1 MNPFNTDAFLL
12 STDTAWR
19 LYRDVA
25 APLPIIDYHNHLDAR
40 ALAADAGFSDVTAL
54 WIASDP
60 YKHRAMRILGVPE
73 AQITGDADARTK
85 FNRWAE
91 SVPQLIGNPLYDW
104 TALELLRF
112 FGIDEPLSPASADR
126 TWAACNEKLRS
137 PEFTARGLLTRA
149 NVEVVCTSDN
159 LDDDL
164 STHSALASSGF
175 GTRVVPSLR
184 DAARVDAARFDA
196 FARLGCP
203 IADHAVSDPEQL
215 PALAE
220 VAAEYA
226 RRGWTMQLHLGAL
239 RETSSRL
246 RRLAGPAGGYAGIAP
261 GFDLVAVARFLDA
274 LEQQGSLPR
283 TILFPLNPVDYAAT
297 ATLTGSFAEA
307 GVPGKVQLGPAWW
320 WNDHRLGMRQHL
332 DALASYGA
340 LSTFI
345 GMTTDSRSFLSTVR
359 HEYFRRILC
368 EWIGEQVEGGRFP
381 NDEALLANLLR
392 KLCYQN
398 AKDFLKL

>member
-1 MNPFNTDAFLL
+1 MFISDSFLL
-12 STDTAWR
+12 TNDTAR
-19 LYRDVA
+19 RIYHEVA

-40 ALAADAGFSDVTAL
+40 ALATDSDFADITAL

-73 AQITGDADARTK
+73 AEITGPADARTK
-85 FNRWAE
+85 FQRWAE
-91 SVPQLIGNPLYDW
+91 SVPQLVGNPLYDW

-112 FGIDEPLSPASADR
+112 FDIAEPLTPASADR
-126 TWAACNEKLRS
+126 IWAACNEKLRS
-137 PEFTARGLLTRA
+137 PEFTARGLLRRA
-149 NVEVVCTSDN
+149 NVEVACTSDN

-164 STHSALASSGF
+164 SAHAALAASDF
-175 GTRVVPSLR
+175 PTRVIPSLR
-184 DAARVDAARFDA
+184 DASRVDTARFDA
-196 FARLGCP
+196 FAQLGCP
-203 IADHAVSDPEQL
+203 IADHAVSDPAQL

-261 GFDLVAVARFLDA
+261 GFDLVAVARFLDS
-274 LEQQGSLPR
+274 LEKNSALPR
-283 TILFPLNPVDYAAT
+283 TILFPLNPVDYAAV
-297 ATLTGSFAEA
+297 ATLTGSFAED
-307 GVPGKVQLGPAWW
+307 GVPSKVQLGPAWW

-332 DALASYGA
+332 DALSSYGA

-368 EWIGEQVEGGRFP
+368 DWIGEQVETGRFP
-381 NDEALLANLLR
+381 ADEALLTSLVR

>member
-1 MNPFNTDAFLL
+1 MFISDSFLL
-12 STDTAWR
+12 NNATANR
-19 LYRDVA
+19 LYHEVA

-40 ALAADAGFSDVTAL
+40 ALATDAGFTDITAL

-73 AQITGDADARTK
+73 AEITGPADARTK
-85 FNRWAE
+85 FQRWAE
-91 SVPQLIGNPLYDW
+91 SVPQLVGNPLYDW
-104 TALELLRF
+104 AALELLRF
-112 FGIDEPLSPASADR
+112 FDITEPLTPASADR
-126 TWAACNEKLRS
+126 IWAACNEKLRS
-137 PEFTARGLLTRA
+137 PEFTARGLLRRA
-149 NVEVVCTSDN
+149 NVEVACTSDN

-164 STHSALASSGF
+164 SAHAALASSDF
-175 GTRVVPSLR
+175 PTRVIPSLR
-184 DAARVDAARFDA
+184 DAARVDAGRFDA
-196 FARLGCP
+196 FAQLGCP
-203 IADHAVSDPEQL
+203 IADHAVSDPAQL

-226 RRGWTMQLHLGAL
+226 RRGWTMQIHLGAL

-261 GFDLVAVARFLDA
+261 GFDLVAVARFLDS
-274 LEQQGSLPR
+274 LEKNSALPR

-297 ATLTGSFAEA
+297 ATLTGSFAED
-307 GVPGKVQLGPAWW
+307 GMPGKVQLGPAWW
-320 WNDHRLGMRQHL
+320 WNDHRLGMRHHL
-332 DALASYGA
+332 DVLSSYGA

-368 EWIGEQVEGGRFP
+368 DWIGEQVEAGRFP
-381 NDEALLANLLR
+381 ADEALLTSLVR